1 MLSLT
6 QLNEQHK
13 SDKGT
18 KHPYLQEYYEKRFSV
33 LKESVKNLLEVG
45 VWYGCSIKLWKDYFI
60 NANIVGVDWKN
71 RKEHF
76 DNFERIQLITGDST
90 KKETYNNLPN
100 YFNII
105 IDDGDHKSGSQIKTF
120 EILYTKLI
128 KDGIYIIEDVYN
140 LEEMKLYLESKKLPF
155 KVFDFSKTHDKSSI
169 IIEIPK

>member
-1 MLSLT
+1 MPSLT

-18 KHPYLQEYYEKRFSV
+18 KNPYLQQYYEKRFSV

-76 DNFERIQLITGDST
+76 DNLCTILQNDIITND
-90 KKETYNNLPN
+90 
-100 YFNII
+100 I
-105 IDDGDHKSGSQIKTF
+105 
-120 EILYTKLI
+120 
-128 KDGIYIIEDVYN
+128 
-140 LEEMKLYLESKKLPF
+140 SKKDT
-155 KVFDFSKTHDKSSI
+155 VFALISDL
-169 IIEIPK
+169 